1 LEGGKLNSLSRPEQ
15 WVANDGGAFCLQEN
29 DSQDMLPATFPSS
42 DSVDPMDQNADS
54 MAQPADSVVQHVD
67 SMDQC

>member
-1 LEGGKLNSLSRPEQ
+1 
-15 WVANDGGAFCLQEN
+15 VANDGGAFCLQEN